1 MNKVMD
7 GYVSL
12 GDSYKPVLLSSD
24 RERYCWLSFVGDQMI
39 VRTREG
45 TSLVVDHA
53 SDDSLIFRLTSDEE
67 NTETVDTELSE
78 PVQETEA

>member
-24 RERYCWLSFVGDQMI
+24 RQSYCWLSFVGDQMI
-39 VRTREG
+39 VRTKPG
-45 TSLVVDHA
+45 TQIHVDHA
-53 SDDSLIFRLTSDEE
+53 DDDSLIFRLASSEAE
-67 NTETVDTELSE
+67 QETVSTEPGE